1 MRLCAWFAGI
11 DLESRYLTASL
22 GVSSGGEAPRILGS
36 KVFGVQSGDIQP
48 LDNQSFLQECM
59 SDIGE
64 WFHLE
69 TGGTL
74 TDVAVAVPGGT
85 ISEFPSSGVFEFGA
99 PSLISDAVIET
110 ARQRALAGPGKLGT
124 VVSST
129 IRGYEVDGRP
139 LVESPVGDYAT
150 SLRVAT
156 TSWVARTAAIQT
168 AIDAV
173 RQIGLDINMVVPRA
187 VAGAES
193 TVTPIERRDGATV
206 VMIGN
211 ETTECAT
218 FIDSSLCDLFTV
230 PLGQRPLRHELSRAC
245 NVSADV
251 FDRLD
256 LGLMMERVPSDPM
269 VQRVRTVM
277 SAWATA
283 LFSAIRRRMQ
293 ERDLG
298 WRQQPGIVIANS
310 PTAFPML
317 EDRATRVIGSPARF
331 APTSRLFDRVA
342 GVSHGSFAALGL
354 IPMQWSAR
362 RMEGQRP
369 FVHHPESLSAST
381 IRFAESAGRE
391 GLGHAIGRWL
401 REFVPADHHQQY

>member
-11 DLESRYLTASL
+11 DLDSRYLTASL
-22 GVSSGGEAPRILGS
+22 GVSSGEQAPRILGS
-36 KVFGVQSGDIQP
+36 KVFGARSGDIQI
-48 LDNQSFLQECM
+48 LDNPSFLQECM

-74 TDVAVAVPGGT
+74 SDVAVAVPGGI
-85 ISEFPSSGVFEFGA
+85 ISEFPSSGVLEFGA
-99 PSLISDAVIET
+99 PSLIDETVIET
-110 ARQRALAGPGKLGT
+110 ARQRALVGPGKLGT

-129 IRGYEVDGRP
+129 IRGFEVDGRAE
-139 LVESPVGDYAT
+139 VESPVGAYAT

-173 RQIGLDINMVVPRA
+173 RQIGLDIDMIVPRA

-193 TVTPIERRDGATV
+193 TVTTIERRDGATV

-218 FIDSSLCDLFTV
+218 FVDSSLCDVFTV
-230 PLGQRPLRHELSRAC
+230 PLGRKPLRHELSRAC
-245 NVSADV
+245 NVSVDI

-256 LGLMMERVPSDPM
+256 LGLMMDRVPSDPM

-277 SAWATA
+277 SAWGTA

-310 PTAFPML
+310 PAAFPML
-317 EDRATRVIGSPARF
+317 EERATRVVGSPARF

-354 IPMQWSAR
+354 IPMQWNAR
-362 RMEGQRP
+362 QMETQWPIVR
-369 FVHHPESLSAST
+369 ESEPLSSST
-381 IRFAESAGRE
+381 VRIAEPAGRD

-401 REFVPADHHQQY
+401 REFVPADHHSQ